1 MKDRYFFMLFSL
13 FFWACKKEATNITG
27 QYVNESASTYSHAF
41 DTLEITK
48 EDDETNIFSVERRVS
63 FQRIR
68 NGKFLSKEYKLEN
81 WTALYDAKT
90 NVLTDMKKGKT
101 IECLPEK
108 KKLFLA
114 NTVYLKI
121 K

>member
-1 MKDRYFFMLFSL
+1 MKTRYFFMFFGL
-13 FFWACKKEATNITG
+13 FFWACKKKPVEISG
-27 QYVNESASTYSHAF
+27 LYINESASTYSRAF

-48 EDDETNIFSVERRVS
+48 EDNETNIFSVERSVS

-81 WTALYDAKT
+81 WMALYDEKT
-90 NVLTDMKKGKT
+90 NVLTDLKKGRT

-108 KKLFLA
+108 KKLFLG
-114 NTVYLKI
+114 NSVYLKI
-121 K
+121 R